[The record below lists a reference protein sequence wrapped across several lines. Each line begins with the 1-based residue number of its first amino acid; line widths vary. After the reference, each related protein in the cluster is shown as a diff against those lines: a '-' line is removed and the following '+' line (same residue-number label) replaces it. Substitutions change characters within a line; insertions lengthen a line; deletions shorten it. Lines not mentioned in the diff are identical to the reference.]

1 MQRLSIQD
9 LCLIVIDLIER
20 RRAESERQATERV
33 LNPAGSIKRQERV
46 AEDRVP
52 LFSFGVKTMDVTS
65 GAAARMAAVSSA
77 LRGSCLQ
84 FALMQTSVSPLTAP
98 RRM

>member
-1 MQRLSIQD
+1 M
-9 LCLIVIDLIER
+9 VF
-20 RRAESERQATERV
+20 
-33 LNPAGSIKRQERV
+33 PF
-46 AEDRVP
+46 
-52 LFSFGVKTMDVTS
+52 FSFGVKTMDVTS

-84 FALMQTSVSPLTAP
+84 FALMQTSVSPLTVP